1 MNYAEAV
8 RLLQL
13 VRDGLDVPEPVI
25 TEALFLSGDGPC
37 PGGIPD
43 TDIEE
48 FVASLRE
55 EGLL

>member
-13 VRDGLDVPEPVI
+13 VRDGADVPGPVI
-25 TEALFLSGDGPC
+25 EEALFLTGDGPC

-43 TDIEE
+43 PDIEE
-48 FVASLRE
+48 FVAALRQ
-55 EGLL
+55 EGVL

>member
-1 MNYAEAV
+1 MNYVEAV

-13 VRDGLDVPEPVI
+13 VREGLDVPESVVA
-25 TEALFLSGDGPC
+25 EALFLSGDGPC

-43 TDIEE
+43 PDIEE
-48 FVASLRE
+48 FVAALRQ